1 MIVVS
6 HRGPVSFGRDPDG
19 SFTARRGA
27 GGVVSAL
34 APLLR
39 NREGARWVAAA
50 IGEDDRAAVA
60 AGAAHVPDLDVELLV
75 LDPEVHRL
83 HYDVMSNQILW
94 FCFHGLVGADVTP
107 PDAATVTAAWD
118 AYRTVNRVF
127 ADAVAARASEGDT
140 VLVQDLHF
148 ALVGA
153 MLREQRPDLA
163 VAHFTHTPFA
173 TPIELDALP
182 AAVADELLT
191 GLAAVPAGFHSPRW
205 CDHYTECCRKAGITP
220 VDAFAVTF
228 APALD
233 DLRSVADETATAD
246 ARDRLAEAVG
256 DRRVITRVDR
266 VELSKNIVRGFEAF
280 ATLLRIHPEW
290 RERVTFVAMLNP
302 SRESL
307 PEYRDYRDRIG
318 AIVDTIN
325 AEFGTPT
332 WTPVVADARD
342 DFPRS
347 VAALQIAD
355 VLLVNPV
362 RDGLNLVAL
371 EGPIVNT
378 HDAALVL
385 SREAGAYDLVHD
397 DCIGVDPFDVDATA
411 AALHD
416 ALTLDPVVRAR
427 RRTELRTVV
436 ERHPADAWLDEL
448 IRRARPAR

>member
-6 HRGPVSFGRDPDG
+6 HRGPVSFRRGPDG
-19 SFTARRGA
+19 TFSARRGA

-39 NREGARWVAAA
+39 GRDDARWVAAA
-50 IGEDDRAAVA
+50 IGEDDRAAVV

-75 LDPEVHRL
+75 LDPELHRL

-94 FCFHGLVGADVTP
+94 FCFHGLFGSEVSP
-107 PDAATVTAAWD
+107 PDPARVTAAWE
-118 AYRTVNRVF
+118 AYRSVNRVF
-127 ADAVAARASEGDT
+127 ADAIAAHAAEGDV

-163 VAHFTHTPFA
+163 IAHFTHTPFA
-173 TPIELDALP
+173 TPVELDALP
-182 AAVADELLT
+182 DPVADELLA
-191 GLAAVPAGFHSPRW
+191 GLASVPAGFHSPRW
-205 CDHYTECCRKAGITP
+205 CDHYVDCCRKAGIAP
-220 VDAFAVTF
+220 VDPFAVTF

-233 DLRSVADETATAD
+233 DLRSVADEDATSE
-246 ARDRLAEAVG
+246 ARDRLTEAVG
-256 DRRVITRVDR
+256 GTRVITRVDR
-266 VELSKNIVRGFEAF
+266 VELSKNIVRGFEAY
-280 ATLLRIHPEW
+280 ATLLRTRPEW

-307 PEYRDYRDRIG
+307 PEYRDYRDRID
-318 AIVDTIN
+318 ATVDAIN
-325 AEFGTPT
+325 AEFGTPG
-332 WTPVVADARD
+332 WTPVIADARD

-397 DCIGVDPFDVDATA
+397 DCIGVDPFDVDTTA
-411 AALHD
+411 RALHD
-416 ALTLDPVVRAR
+416 ALGLAPDVRAR

-448 IRRARPAR
+448 VRRARPAR